1 MNKINYK
8 QYVLWHIKNKYLNNN
23 SMMKN
28 YITLQKREVFC
39 NFGIKNEN
47 IRNVLFLKYVD
58 KLLTARKRYE
68 SLNE

>member
-1 MNKINYK
+1 
-8 QYVLWHIKNKYLNNN
+8 
-23 SMMKN
+23 MMKN

-39 NFGIKNEN
+39 NFGIENEN